1 MWCCDCYICLLQIP
15 PGVNTTMCTVSRNG
29 LWTVDC
35 GLWTVDCGLWDKDC
49 GPVPVDGNS
58 FLLNYSSRLCTSLCS
73 RPLMTVEQSGM
84 DSLIKYNDPQVL
96 SCIQKTILK
105 KRSKWKCLAS
115 PQTSFGVRLSRI
127 HFSPRDKKWG
137 KWGRNECVTNEPQR
151 TSAGRLGNVL
161 SWLNFMGSS
170 SHRYPNPNPQSVIR

>member
-1 MWCCDCYICLLQIP
+1 MEKKSRRRKGASQTAKRFPPLQNHCEFKVPRQADVMLRLLCLLQIP

-49 GPVPVDGNS
+49 RPVPVDGNS

-105 KRSKWKCLAS
+105 KRSKWKCLELAEFHGLEFPPIS
-115 PQTSFGVRLSRI
+115 
-127 HFSPRDKKWG
+127 
-137 KWGRNECVTNEPQR
+137 
-151 TSAGRLGNVL
+151 
-161 SWLNFMGSS
+161 
-170 SHRYPNPNPQSVIR
+170 